1 MHWSVSGLECTG
13 SACGTIDDD
22 GTYAPPRSLMRAMV
36 VVLQGV
42 LVSDAKH
49 SVLTRIRLEPAA
61 SASPVESRV
70 LPGAMQTSPDP
81 ERAINQD
88 QFITEAAASQE
99 LTLAAQTETSTKPG
113 VEVTYEGGQLTIDA
127 MNTTLADVLESIAE
141 KTGAVIAIPAGSGA
155 EPIAEHVGPGQ
166 PNDVLVQLLNGSRFN
181 FVIVSSPQYPYE
193 PEQILLSMRE
203 SDALASVRPVQQPEA
218 ATAPKGLPPELLERL
233 FSRKRQPGPDSQPQ
247 PGSRDAQRQPSSGD
261 VQQQPG
267 SDAQ

>member
-1 MHWSVSGLECTG
+1 VAVHWSVSGLECTG

-22 GTYAPPRSLMRAMV
+22 GTYAPPRSLTRAMV

-42 LVSDAKH
+42 LVADAKH

-61 SASPVESRV
+61 STQV
-70 LPGAMQTSPDP
+70 LSGAMQTSADS

-88 QFITEAAASQE
+88 QFSTEVAASQE

-181 FVIVSSPQYPYE
+181 FVIVSSPQYPFE

-218 ATAPKGLPPELLERL
+218 AAAPKGLPPELLERL
-233 FSRKRQPGPDSQPQ
+233 FSRKRQPGADIQPR